1 MVSCSSIAVSFLL
14 LSLHVLLV
22 LEGSVVASISSVL
35 WCPEL
40 RQRTRLL
47 LAQRKLVRLHSCRG
61 ISTFMAD
68 VALLGTLYRIRR
80 DQFVFALASGNG
92 DNHALSP
99 SQHQRLVAADGDEAL
114 LFAPGQVE
122 AFGHRCRAGRIL
134 RFEDLDGGV
143 GG

>member
-35 WCPEL
+35 WRLEL
-40 RQRTRLL
+40 RQRNRLL

-61 ISTFMAD
+61 ISTFMPD

-80 DQFVFALASGNG
+80 DQFVFALPSGNSA
-92 DNHALSP
+92 DHALP
-99 SQHQRLVAADGDEAL
+99 SAQHQRLVAAEGDKPP
-114 LFAPGQVE
+114 LFAPGQLE
-122 AFGHRCRAGRIL
+122 AFGHGCRPGRTL
-134 RFEDLDGGV
+134 
-143 GG
+143 